1 MGEKMS
7 VFSSLNKLFGKS
19 PFLPLM
25 EHMEKVK
32 KSVNFIPELMEAF
45 IENDNNTIKGA
56 IKNISEKEHE
66 ADIIKNHLRDNLPS
80 SPFNGNINQDIL
92 NILHSQDSIADCA
105 EDLAHLIEI
114 KPMKVIPEMQEP
126 LREFYKKVMET
137 VDMIYNIV
145 IKLDALSKATFSG
158 PLAKNLLKDINNL
171 CEQEHIADV
180 LQINVAKILFEN
192 EGKISPT
199 EIFIWSKIL
208 NKLGDVA
215 NNAEKTGNLI
225 RLLLIL
231 K

>member
-1 MGEKMS
+1 MS
-7 VFSSLNKLFGKS
+7 VFTSFNKLFGKS
-19 PFLPLM
+19 PFIPLI
-25 EHMEKVK
+25 EHMESVK
-32 KSVNFIPELMEAF
+32 RSVGFVPELLDSF
-45 IENDNNTIKGA
+45 ISDNKETIVSS

-80 SPFNGNINQDIL
+80 SPFNGSINQDIL

-114 KPMKVIPEMQEP
+114 KPMGVIDEMKKP
-126 LREFYKKVMET
+126 LKDFYEKVMET
-137 VDMIYNIV
+137 VEMIHNIV
-145 IKLDALSKATFSG
+145 IKLDSLSKATFSG
-158 PLAKNLLKDINNL
+158 PLAKKLLKDINEL

-180 LQINVAKILFEN
+180 AQIKAAKILFAN
-192 EGKISPT
+192 EDKISAT

-208 NKLGDVA
+208 NKLGDIA

>member
-1 MGEKMS
+1 MS
-7 VFSSLNKLFGKS
+7 VFTSFNKLFGKS
-19 PFLPLM
+19 PFIPLI
-25 EHMEKVK
+25 EHMESVK
-32 KSVNFIPELMEAF
+32 KSVGFVPELLDSF
-45 IENDNNTIKGA
+45 INDNKETIVSS
-56 IKNISEKEHE
+56 IKKISEKEHE

-114 KPMKVIPEMQEP
+114 KPMSVIEEMQKP
-126 LREFYKKVMET
+126 LISFYEEVMKT
-137 VDMIYNIV
+137 IDMIYNIV
-145 IKLDALSKATFSG
+145 IKLDSLSKATFSG
-158 PLAKNLLKDINNL
+158 PLAKNLLKDINEL

-180 LQINVAKILFEN
+180 AQIEVAKILFAN
-192 EGKISPT
+192 EDKISAT

-208 NKLGDVA
+208 NKLGDIA

>member
-1 MGEKMS
+1 MS
-7 VFSSLNKLFGKS
+7 VFTSLNKLFGKS
-19 PFLPLM
+19 PFIPLI
-25 EHMEKVK
+25 EHMGSVK
-32 KSVNFIPELMEAF
+32 KSVGFVPELLDSF
-45 IENDNNTIKGA
+45 ISGDKETIA
-56 IKNISEKEHE
+56 YSIKSISEKEHE

-80 SPFNGNINQDIL
+80 SPFNGSINQDIL

-114 KPMKVIPEMQEP
+114 KPMSVIDEMKEP
-126 LREFYKKVMET
+126 LRDLYEKVMET
-137 VDMIYNIV
+137 VEMIHNIV

-158 PLAKNLLKDINNL
+158 PLAKNLLKDINEL
-171 CEQEHIADV
+171 CEQEHIAD
-180 LQINVAKILFEN
+180 LSQIKVAKILFAN
-192 EGKISPT
+192 EDKISAT

-208 NKLGDVA
+208 NKLGDIA

>member
-1 MGEKMS
+1 MS
-7 VFSSLNKLFGKS
+7 VLTSLNKLFGKS
-19 PFLPLM
+19 PFIPLI

-32 KSVNFIPELMEAF
+32 KSVNFVPELLDSF
-45 IENDNNTIKGA
+45 ISNNNEIIISS

-66 ADIIKNHLRDNLPS
+66 ADVIKNHLRDNLPS

-92 NILHSQDSIADCA
+92 SILHSQDSIADCA

-114 KPMKVIPEMQEP
+114 KPMKVIEEMKLP
-126 LREFYKKVMET
+126 LKNFYEEAMKT

-145 IKLDALSKATFSG
+145 TKLDALSKATFSG
-158 PLAKNLLKDINNL
+158 PLAKNLLKDINEL

-180 LQINVAKILFEN
+180 AQIKTAKILFAN
-192 EGKISPT
+192 EEKISAT

-208 NKLGDVA
+208 NKLGDIA